1 VASIDQH
8 RGTPHRHRE
17 DTHGACPP
25 RYVCITFSVD
35 SRRLR
40 FFSTTDTPASR
51 SITNTG
57 QVFSWRS
64 GGTNTIMPT
73 CFTPGKTPALLPS
86 LRRPAAALVFPSYF
100 HTHPDTSSQ
109 TDPASRMG
117 SGRQLDDDAAGVTT
131 KVDILAMLAA
141 SSSEAGKPAAAA
153 KPVPVK
159 TPPPGFET
167 KVASNPPIA
176 DGDDGEKKKSQ
187 RKQSAPK
194 DGTPNQ
200 NHRGGRGNDST
211 ESGKRGNGNS
221 NDNGKSLRVFG
232 GKSLRGDRKDAEMT
246 TKDLLDMQKSLPR
259 RQLWVVRV
267 PSPKE
272 DDNTVV
278 QIQLKETRVLRLT
291 AQIDDAMAKLAAAKL
306 VRDEARD
313 AIAPVR
319 EQLREVNDELREKQA
334 IMKPLLDI
342 VQASNAR
349 ANEVR
354 RMGKDLKGVS
364 TAEAL
369 REKLDGLEHE
379 MSHTVL
385 TVLQQK
391 AVLREIKQL
400 RGKKADIAQ
409 LQGKRLAI
417 EANEFDRESAA
428 ARLKLMR
435 SLCDFIKVKQVE
447 VTKLF
452 DHYKQVA
459 DAADAQ
465 AQAANEKRQDAA
477 NERRGLGNELRHL
490 RKLGA
495 RDRGEFYRSR
505 RVVSKARYVLHFP
518 NPASSFAIQD

>member
-1 VASIDQH
+1 
-8 RGTPHRHRE
+8 
-17 DTHGACPP
+17 
-25 RYVCITFSVD
+25 
-35 SRRLR
+35 
-40 FFSTTDTPASR
+40 
-51 SITNTG
+51 
-57 QVFSWRS
+57 
-64 GGTNTIMPT
+64 
-73 CFTPGKTPALLPS
+73 
-86 LRRPAAALVFPSYF
+86 
-100 HTHPDTSSQ
+100 
-109 TDPASRMG
+109 MG

-194 DGTPNQ
+194 DGTPNR
-200 NHRGGRGNDST
+200 NPRGGRGNDST

-232 GKSLRGDRKDAEMT
+232 GKSLRGDRKDAEMN

-272 DDNTVV
+272 DDDTDV

-400 RGKKADIAQ
+400 RGKKGDIAQ

-435 SLCDFIKVKQVE
+435 SLCDFIKVKHVE

-505 RVVSKARYVLHFP
+505 RVVSKARYVLDFP

>member
-1 VASIDQH
+1 
-8 RGTPHRHRE
+8 
-17 DTHGACPP
+17 
-25 RYVCITFSVD
+25 
-35 SRRLR
+35 
-40 FFSTTDTPASR
+40 
-51 SITNTG
+51 
-57 QVFSWRS
+57 
-64 GGTNTIMPT
+64 
-73 CFTPGKTPALLPS
+73 
-86 LRRPAAALVFPSYF
+86 
-100 HTHPDTSSQ
+100 
-109 TDPASRMG
+109 
-117 SGRQLDDDAAGVTT
+117 
-131 KVDILAMLAA
+131 
-141 SSSEAGKPAAAA
+141 
-153 KPVPVK
+153 
-159 TPPPGFET
+159 
-167 KVASNPPIA
+167 
-176 DGDDGEKKKSQ
+176 
-187 RKQSAPK
+187 
-194 DGTPNQ
+194 
-200 NHRGGRGNDST
+200 
-211 ESGKRGNGNS
+211 
-221 NDNGKSLRVFG
+221 
-232 GKSLRGDRKDAEMT
+232 
-246 TKDLLDMQKSLPR
+246 
-259 RQLWVVRV
+259 
-267 PSPKE
+267 
-272 DDNTVV
+272 
-278 QIQLKETRVLRLT
+278 
-291 AQIDDAMAKLAAAKL
+291 
-306 VRDEARD
+306 
-313 AIAPVR
+313 
-319 EQLREVNDELREKQA
+319 
-334 IMKPLLDI
+334 MKPLLDI

-400 RGKKADIAQ
+400 RGKKGDIAQ